1 MKLLVINTVPFKNI
15 NKNVMSKIATQEEAR
30 NKAGLLPLGDRNKC
44 CTKQYAEV
52 TCNLKVS
59 GNYVY
64 KQKA

>member
-1 MKLLVINTVPFKNI
+1 
-15 NKNVMSKIATQEEAR
+15 MSKIATQEEAR
-30 NKAGLLPLGDRNKC
+30 NKAGLLLLGDRNKC

-59 GNYVY
+59 GNYDD